1 MVRWSLVLAIA
12 ISAPACRKKPAAGDD
27 VSLTPTPTAPAG
39 PAVPVAPAPVP
50 AEALAQLKAN
60 FTRVHFD
67 FDRWDL
73 DAASRER
80 LVSNA
85 RVLGDH
91 PSVVVEIQGHADERG
106 TTDYNLALGEKRAAT
121 VRSFL
126 LGAGVPS
133 ERLRTISYGEE
144 RPSASGVGET
154 VWAENRRAEFRIL
167 AGSGVAGTTGE

>member
-1 MVRWSLVLAIA
+1 MLRWSLVLALA
-12 ISAPACRKKPAAGDD
+12 ISVPACRKKPAASDD
-27 VSLTPTPTAPAG
+27 VALAPAEV
-39 PAVPVAPAPVP
+39 PAAPAPAPAPVP
-50 AEALAQLKAN
+50 AEAIAQLKAN

-80 LVSNA
+80 LASNA
-85 RVLGDH
+85 RVLGEH

-133 ERLRTISYGEE
+133 ERLRTISFGEE
-144 RPSASGVGET
+144 RPAASGEGET

-167 AGSGVAGTTGE
+167 AGSGVAGTTGD